1 MGTRADVEAQKQYT
15 LDIQQAAKEAYDE
28 VDFGTLVADIGWQR
42 RWQMFGTYYDLL
54 AEKCSDK
61 VVAKWQGRLGGV
73 ESFSEPNCKKMA
85 FSLWL
90 D

>member
-1 MGTRADVEAQKQYT
+1 MSVV
-15 LDIQQAAKEAYDE
+15 LI
-28 VDFGTLVADIGWQR
+28 VDDSPTELHWFQNRREQNGFGTLVADIGWQR

-73 ESFSEPNCKKMA
+73 ESFSGPNCKKMA